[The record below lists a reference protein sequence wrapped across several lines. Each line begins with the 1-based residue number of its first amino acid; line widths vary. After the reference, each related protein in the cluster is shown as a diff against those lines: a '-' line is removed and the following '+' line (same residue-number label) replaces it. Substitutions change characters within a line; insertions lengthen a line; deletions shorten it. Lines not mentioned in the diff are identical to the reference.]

1 MKSRSMA
8 DATRE
13 ERRRMDGERD
23 TITRAF
29 KGILVVQ
36 VMSMLVG
43 IAGCVIDGM
52 IIGRFL
58 GEDAMAAFGFAS
70 SVTLIPA
77 IAATILGTGASVVCS
92 RSLGKGSLEQTRARF
107 SACFSAT
114 AVICALLALLIA
126 SLAVPAARLVGAR
139 GALSPMAADY
149 IRGYGFA
156 CPGIVLVALLMPL
169 MQMDG
174 EMKRLLAAVV
184 AMTAGDIAADL
195 MNVLVFHGGMLG
207 MALATAFSYAL
218 ALGILLP
225 HLWKSGAI
233 FSRPAFALDRDTTVN
248 MIAEGF
254 PTATNQ
260 LGRLLLTFLLNRYLL
275 SLGGSIAVAA
285 HAVIMSA
292 ANLCMVPGSALG
304 ASTQMIT
311 GVLYGEED
319 RRQLTGL
326 MRAAM
331 RCNLLL
337 NGGGTLLFL
346 ALAAP
351 IAGLFYKGSPDGLRL
366 AVAGFR
372 FFALSMGFYGLN
384 STLRSFLQSAG
395 KAGATYAITF
405 LDGFL
410 GPLAAALLL
419 GSLLG
424 IPAVWLCYALGEGL
438 ASALAL
444 VALKRGNPNA
454 RGVGAMV
461 PFPEGFGGNI
471 EALMEGSVC
480 ENDMSRVAALSREAE
495 AFARAN
501 GSDSRTAYCIGL
513 AVEEAAGNALE
524 YGFADGKPHRIEL
537 RLLKKEGA
545 WVLRLRDDC
554 PLFNPRDYL
563 DQFAGSDPAANIG
576 LKLLY
581 GTAADVTYLNA
592 LKLNNLL
599 IRMKR
604 PEEKE

>member
-1 MKSRSMA
+1 MPN
-8 DATRE
+8 
-13 ERRRMDGERD
+13 RRMNGRNDA
-23 TITRAF
+23 ITNAF
-29 KGILVVQ
+29 RGIFAVQ
-36 VMSMLVG
+36 MMSMLVG

-58 GEDAMAAFGFAS
+58 GEEAMAAFGFAG
-70 SVTLIPA
+70 SVTLLPA
-77 IAATILGTGASVVCS
+77 IAATILGSGAAVVCS

-114 AVICALLALLIA
+114 VVISALLAALIA
-126 SLAVPAARLVGAR
+126 ALAAPAARLVGAR
-139 GALSPMAADY
+139 GALSAMVADY
-149 IRGYGFA
+149 IRGFGFA
-156 CPGIVLVALLMPL
+156 CPGIILVAFLMPL

-174 EMKRLLAAVV
+174 EMKRLLAAVA
-184 AMTAGDIAADL
+184 AMTVGDVAADL
-195 MNVLVFHGGMLG
+195 LNAFVFHGGMLG

-225 HLWKSGAI
+225 HLCKRGAI
-233 FSRPAFALDRDTTVN
+233 FSRPAFALDRATTAS

-331 RCNLLL
+331 RCNLLM

-351 IAGLFYKGSPDGLRL
+351 LAGLFYRGNPEGLRL

-372 FFALSMGFYGLN
+372 FYALSMAFYGLN
-384 STLRSFLQSAG
+384 STVRSFLQSAG
-395 KAGATYAITF
+395 KVGGTYAITF

-419 GSLLG
+419 GSLFG
-424 IPAVWLCYALGEGL
+424 VPAIWLCYVLGEGL

-444 VALKRGNPNA
+444 LALRRGNPDLS
-454 RGVGAMV
+454 GVAAVV
-461 PFPEGFGGNI
+461 PFPAGFGENI
-471 EALMEGSVC
+471 EALFEGRVG
-480 ENDMSRVAALSREAE
+480 ENDMGQVVRLSREAE

-501 GSDSRTAYCIGL
+501 GADGRTAFHIGL
-513 AVEEAAGNALE
+513 AVEEIAGNTLE

-545 WVLRLRDDC
+545 WLLRLRDDC
-554 PLFNPRDYL
+554 PLFDPGDYMA
-563 DQFAGSDPAANIG
+563 QFSGSDPARNIG
-576 LKLLY
+576 LRLLY
-581 GTAADVTYLNA
+581 GTAEDVTYLNA

-604 PEEKE
+604 SERKG

>member
-1 MKSRSMA
+1 MN
-8 DATRE
+8 RE
-13 ERRRMDGERD
+13 ND

-29 KGILVVQ
+29 KGILAVQ
-36 VMSMLVG
+36 IMSMLVG

-58 GEDAMAAFGFAS
+58 GEEAMAAFGLAS

-77 IAATILGTGASVVCS
+77 VAATILGTGASVVCS
-92 RSLGKGSLEQTRARF
+92 KSLGKGSLEQTRARF

-114 AVICALLALLIA
+114 AVICALLAVLIV
-126 SLAVPAARLVGAR
+126 SLAEPAARLVGAR
-139 GALSPMAADY
+139 DSLSPMAADY

-156 CPGIVLVALLMPL
+156 CPGIILVALLMPL

-184 AMTAGDIAADL
+184 AMTVGDVAADL

-225 HLWKSGAI
+225 HLWKKGAI
-233 FSRPAFALDRDTTVN
+233 FSRPAFTPDRDTTVH
-248 MIAEGF
+248 MIAAGF

-260 LGRLLLTFLLNRYLL
+260 LGRLFLTFVLNRYLL
-275 SLGGSIAVAA
+275 SLGGGIAVAA

-311 GVLYGEED
+311 GALYGEED

-326 MRAAM
+326 MRTAM
-331 RCNLLL
+331 RCNLLV

-351 IAGLFYKGSPDGLRL
+351 ITGLFYRGSPDGLRL
-366 AVAGFR
+366 AVTGFR

-384 STLRSFLQSAG
+384 SILRSFFQSAG

-410 GPLAAALLL
+410 APLAAALLL
-419 GSLLG
+419 GSLFG
-424 IPAVWLCYALGEGL
+424 IPAVWLCYVMGEGL
-438 ASALAL
+438 ASLPALLTLRHRAPN
-444 VALKRGNPNA
+444 VRGIE
-454 RGVGAMV
+454 AMV
-461 PFPEGFGGNI
+461 PFPEGFGGNV
-471 EALMEGSVC
+471 EALLEGSVC
-480 ENDMSRVAALSREAE
+480 ENDMPQVIRLSREAE

-501 GSDSRTAYCIGL
+501 GADRRTACCIGL

-524 YGFADGKPHRIEL
+524 YGFADGKPHRVEL
-537 RLLKKEGA
+537 RLLKKEGV
-545 WVLRLRDDC
+545 WLLRLRDDC
-554 PLFNPRDYL
+554 PLFDPRDYL
-563 DQFAGSDPAANIG
+563 EQFAGSDPAANIG

-581 GTAADVTYLNA
+581 GISADVTYLNA

-599 IRMKR
+599 IRINDPDGR
-604 PEEKE
+604 SENR